1 MKFLKIVIKQ
11 IIQLQQTHFHNN
23 TLIKINIANVLKKH
37 LPQAGVI
44 FSQQC

>member
-11 IIQLQQTHFHNN
+11 IIQMQQTHFQ
-23 TLIKINIANVLKKH
+23 IKFNIANVLMKH

-44 FSQQC
+44 FSRQC